1 MSLQDLGSIG
11 NLIGAIAVVVSLVY
25 LAIQVR
31 QNTRAVRA
39 STERAVFA
47 QNMDFDRMLVSDPEL
62 NRIWTLGRSKPDQL
76 TEEQSR
82 RFRRMMSMYYRH
94 FEDLYFQHQDA
105 LVGDRVFDAWRTIGL
120 ELSTQPGAI
129 LWWNRYS
136 GVLTEE
142 FRRYVE
148 RARAGQTGAASD
160 PAQP

>member
-11 NLIGAIAVVVSLVY
+11 NLIGAVAVVVSLVY

-39 STERAVFA
+39 STERAIFA
-47 QNMDFDRMLVSDPEL
+47 QNMDFDRALVSDPEL
-62 NRIWTLGRSKPDQL
+62 NRIWILGRAKPDQL
-76 TEEQSR
+76 TEEQTQ
-82 RFRRMMSMYYRH
+82 RFRRLMSMYYRH
-94 FEDLYFQHQDA
+94 FENLYFQHQDA

-120 ELSTQPGAI
+120 ELSKQPGAL

-136 GVLTEE
+136 GRVLTEE

-148 RARAGQTGAASD
+148 QGRPG
-160 PAQP
+160 

>member
-39 STERAVFA
+39 STERAIFA
-47 QNMDFDRMLVSDPEL
+47 QNMDFDRMVVSDPEL
-62 NRIWTLGRSKPDQL
+62 NRIWILGRSKPDQL
-76 TEEQSR
+76 TEEQAR
-82 RFRRMMSMYYRH
+82 RFRRLMSMYYRH

-105 LVGDRVFDAWRTIGL
+105 LVGNRVFDAWRTIGM
-120 ELSTQPGAI
+120 ELSRQPGAV
-129 LWWNRYS
+129 LWWERYS

-142 FRRYVE
+142 FRHFVE
-148 RARAGQTGAASD
+148 QGRAGHPGATAD
-160 PAQP
+160 VVQP